1 MQKTF
6 ETIIAI
12 RETTSLLLGE
22 LTIKELNTVPKG
34 FSNNILWNAGHMLVI
49 QQKLIYGLSGNTPL
63 LSDEI
68 MQLFAKGSKP
78 MENYSNDLYVKVKK
92 LMVCTAKDLK
102 QDYESGIFK
111 TLSPFTVGLGV
122 TLTTIEEAI
131 NFVSVHE
138 GIHYGYILALRKAVK
153 RKRLLF

>member
-1 MQKTF
+1 
-6 ETIIAI
+6 
-12 RETTSLLLGE
+12 
-22 LTIKELNTVPKG
+22 
-34 FSNNILWNAGHMLVI
+34 MLVI

-68 MQLFAKGSKP
+68 MLLFAKGSKP
-78 MENYSNDLYVKVKK
+78 TENYPDDLCQKVKK

-111 TLSPFTVGLGV
+111 TFSPFTVGLGF

-138 GIHYGYILALRKAVK
+138 GIHYGYILALRKSIK
-153 RKRLLF
+153 KKRLIF